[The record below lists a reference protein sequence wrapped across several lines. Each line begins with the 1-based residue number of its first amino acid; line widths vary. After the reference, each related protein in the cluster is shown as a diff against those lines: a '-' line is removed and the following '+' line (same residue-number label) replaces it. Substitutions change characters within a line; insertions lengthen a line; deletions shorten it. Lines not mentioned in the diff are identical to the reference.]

1 MLNVLGS
8 EALDG
13 AYVSTYISRG
23 RGDIVLDHV
32 ECGGSER
39 MIRECRISAQITCDH
54 SNDAGVRCSHR
65 GEAILTCYMY
75 IFQVFLLRL

>member
-1 MLNVLGS
+1 MLDILGS

-13 AYVSTYISRG
+13 AYVSTYIRRG
-23 RGDIVLDHV
+23 RGDIILDSV

-39 MIRECRISAQITCDH
+39 MIRECSISTDITCDH

-65 GEAILTCYMY
+65 GEAMNRILRDYVFY
-75 IFQVFLLRL
+75 IDY